1 MGIWVFWIIIGAIGA
16 AIFVRVLRDTLRYG
30 YAFLNSHR
38 LVFLKVLLPRGDG
51 KGERELEKELAKDM
65 KEKIGRMSQV
75 FNNLHK
81 MSDVTVWEKM
91 MRLFFGKQKL
101 IFITQYV
108 NGQIIFLVGTY
119 PEYQH
124 IVESAIASQYASAS
138 IERVA
143 RPKFFTKKYY
153 DVQVLETTK
162 DPLYTIKLYKNMP
175 DDPLNNIL
183 DSMGKVAPTDT
194 VSVILVSKPESQSIN
209 TRRQV
214 AADRLYKNLDIYETN
229 WRNLKNLL
237 NPLKFFNFLFH

>member
-1 MGIWVFWIIIGAIGA
+1 MGTNYL
-16 AIFVRVLRDTLRYG
+16 RVVSS
-30 YAFLNSHR
+30 AS
-38 LVFLKVLLPRGDG
+38 
-51 KGERELEKELAKDM
+51 
-65 KEKIGRMSQV
+65 
-75 FNNLHK
+75 
-81 MSDVTVWEKM
+81 
-91 MRLFFGKQKL
+91 
-101 IFITQYV
+101 
-108 NGQIIFLVGTY
+108 
-119 PEYQH
+119 
-124 IVESAIASQYASAS
+124 VESAIASQYASAS

-237 NPLKFFNFLFH
+237 NPLKFFNFLFR